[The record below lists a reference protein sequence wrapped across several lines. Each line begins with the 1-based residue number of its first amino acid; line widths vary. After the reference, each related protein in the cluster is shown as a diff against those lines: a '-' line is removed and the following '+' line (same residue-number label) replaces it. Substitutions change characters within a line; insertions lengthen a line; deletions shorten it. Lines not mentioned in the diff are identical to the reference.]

1 MTVRK
6 PVYLGHRGGD
16 GRTRRESGVVGGGH
30 FTKGPGGPSRVLDL
44 CLEGSGAGGCLQ
56 RALSRE
62 WCDQSYQKFK
72 GGCRKDR
79 SRSREKGLESFAT
92 VPRQQ
97 MLNRSDPG

>member
-1 MTVRK
+1 MTGRK

-16 GRTRRESGVVGGGH
+16 GRTRCESGVVGGGR
-30 FTKGPGGPSRVLDL
+30 FTKGPGGPSRVFDF
-44 CLEGSGAGGCLQ
+44 CLEGRGTGGCLQ

-72 GGCRKDR
+72 GGFRKDR

-97 MLNRSDPG
+97 MLDRSDPG